1 MGGDRRAKRDPG
13 RFQDLMSRKG
23 RIRSSR
29 PPAWLILAVAVLAGL
44 LFGPAMAIPPVADF
58 TVNPSSG
65 MGRVPLTAY
74 FTDTSTG
81 SVGEWWWDFG
91 DGSTSTSQN
100 PVHQYQYTGTYVVT
114 LTVFPLLPPGSD
126 VTFLNPPEKA
136 RTITVYNPTITLSP
150 SSGKAGTQ
158 VTVTGNSFNL
168 YAIEFPQGTI
178 TFNGIVV
185 VSNFWFT
192 RTGSLGSFT
201 TSFTVPSGTAPGSYT
216 IRAAGPLDSAE
227 ALFTI
232 TNIAPQALIDA
243 DPFTGKTPLPVHFR
257 GTRSYDE
264 DGSISS
270 YRWDFG
276 DGTSA
281 TGTQVDHTYNR
292 SGEYRTTLTVT
303 DNQGKS
309 GTAAITIRADN
320 SHPVA
325 DARADR
331 TSGSDPLTVN
341 FDGSQSRDPDGR
353 IVSYQWNFGDDY
365 SEKTAI
371 ATHQYRD
378 PQSYTAVLTV
388 TDDKGMTDTDKIVI
402 TVGNEPPVAAIAV
415 SPQQGTSPLTVQVD
429 GSQSHDPDDTD
440 LTFLWDFG
448 DGFSGSGM
456 TAGHTYEE
464 EGTYQLSLL
473 VTDPHAASN
482 WAEAPVEVKPPFP
495 WWYIVIGGIG
505 IVAGTMV
512 VLRRYVRP
520 PMADEPP
527 GTKVPEPAVHVDIKS
542 GVKNRLEER
551 ARMAN
556 YLISRW
562 MSGQGSGRREKRDES
577 GDQEPGSGPKRDRS
591 GCE

>member
-1 MGGDRRAKRDPG
+1 METREV
-13 RFQDLMSRKG
+13 
-23 RIRSSR
+23 I
-29 PPAWLILAVAVLAGL
+29 
-44 LFGPAMAIPPVADF
+44 
-58 TVNPSSG
+58 
-65 MGRVPLTAY
+65 
-74 FTDTSTG
+74 
-81 SVGEWWWDFG
+81 
-91 DGSTSTSQN
+91 
-100 PVHQYQYTGTYVVT
+100 
-114 LTVFPLLPPGSD
+114 
-126 VTFLNPPEKA
+126 
-136 RTITVYNPTITLSP
+136 VYKPNLVLSP
-150 SSGKAGTQ
+150 SSGKGGTQ

-178 TFNGIVV
+178 TFNGVVV

-216 IRAAGPLDSAE
+216 VRATGPLDSADT
-227 ALFTI
+227 LFTI

-243 DPFTGKTPLPVHFR
+243 NPLSGKTPLPVHFS

-292 SGEYRTTLTVT
+292 SGDYRATLTVT

-309 GTAAITIRADN
+309 GTAAITIRVDN
-320 SHPVA
+320 SPPVA

-341 FDGSQSRDPDGR
+341 FDGSQSKDPDGR
-353 IVSYQWNFGDDY
+353 IVSYQWNFGDGY

-371 ATHQYRD
+371 ASHQYRN

-388 TDDKGMTDTDKIVI
+388 TDDKGMTDTDEIVI
-402 TVGNEPPVAAIAV
+402 TVGNEPPVAAITF
-415 SPQQGTSPLTVQVD
+415 SPQEGTEPLTVQLD

-448 DGFSGSGM
+448 DGVYGNGM

-464 EGTYQLSLL
+464 KGTYQLSLL
-473 VTDPHAASN
+473 VTDPHGASN
-482 WAEAPVEVKPPFP
+482 KAVATVEVKPSVP
-495 WWYIVIGGIG
+495 WIEVFFIVVGFIAVAVITWHYIHKQPK
-505 IVAGTMV
+505 
-512 VLRRYVRP
+512 R
-520 PMADEPP
+520 
-527 GTKVPEPAVHVDIKS
+527 KFPEPEVNIDVKS
-542 GVKNRLEER
+542 GVEYPAGLEGENRELPD
-551 ARMAN
+551 
-556 YLISRW
+556 ISVEVR
-562 MSGQGSGRREKRDES
+562 SGIWKEGEKR
-577 GDQEPGSGPKRDRS
+577 
-591 GCE
+591 